1 MAILNDLEY
10 REGHLIIKYFTNI
23 TRRKVCVLYPYV
35 VIIKKLPFFLKK
47 QPTHIILLYFNTNGE
62 KMITCLQKNYYIDA
76 TLYLL
81 YTAVNRV

>member
-35 VIIKKLPFFLKK
+35 VIIKKLPFF
-47 QPTHIILLYFNTNGE
+47 FEEATNA
-62 KMITCLQKNYYIDA
+62 YY
-76 TLYLL
+76 L
-81 YTAVNRV
+81 AVFQYQW